1 MSEQSPEQKKVL
13 VVDDNAINRRLA
25 IAFLSRLGLQAQEA
39 EDGPTALERLRAG
52 SFDIVLLDISMPGMS
67 GEEVLAVL
75 RADTRFSG
83 LPVIAY
89 TAHALPDEK
98 QRLLDAG
105 FDELLIKPI
114 TFKAVEDALVA
125 CFSKSVG

>member
-13 VVDDNAINRRLA
+13 VVDDNAINRRIA
-25 IAFLSRLGLQAQEA
+25 VAFLTRLGLQTQEA
-39 EDGPTALERLRAG
+39 ADGPTALERLNSG
-52 SFDIVLLDISMPGMS
+52 SFDVVLLDISMPGMS
-67 GEEVLAVL
+67 GQDVLAVL
-75 RADTRFSG
+75 RADPRLSG

-125 CFSKSVG
+125 CFNR

>member
-13 VVDDNAINRRLA
+13 VVDDNAINRRIA
-25 IAFLSRLGLQAQEA
+25 VAFLTRLGLQTQEA
-39 EDGPTALERLRAG
+39 ADGPTALERLNSG
-52 SFDIVLLDISMPGMS
+52 SFDVVLLDISMPGMS
-67 GEEVLAVL
+67 GQDVLAVL
-75 RADTRFSG
+75 RADPRLSG

-125 CFSKSVG
+125 CFNC